1 MVMSKRGRLS
11 SADRE
16 RIHALSERGLS
27 AAQIAK
33 EVERREDVIESI
45 LGASKK
51 SSNRGRKP
59 KAPEP
64 APRVQAAPAP
74 ALAPK
79 ARAERP
85 RGVLEHQLWVRPG
98 YHIELVLPADLTA
111 AEAERLATW
120 ARSLP
125 FA

>member
-1 MVMSKRGRLS
+1 MSKRGRLS

-33 EVERREDVIESI
+33 EVERREDVIEGI
-45 LGASKK
+45 LNAGKK
-51 SSNRGRKP
+51 NSTRGRKP
-59 KAPEP
+59 RAYEP
-64 APRVQAAPAP
+64 PPRAQAAFPPRAP
-74 ALAPK
+74 
-79 ARAERP
+79 RAERP
-85 RGVLEHQLWVRPG
+85 RGVLEHQLWIRPG
-98 YHIELVLPADLTA
+98 YHIELVLPADLTG
-111 AEAERLATW
+111 AEAERLANW

>member
-1 MVMSKRGRLS
+1 MLTSKRGRLS

-33 EVERREDVIESI
+33 EVERREDVIEAI

-51 SSNRGRKP
+51 NSGRGRKP
-59 KAPEP
+59 KVVAPP
-64 APRVQAAPAP
+64 PRATAVAPAP
-74 ALAPK
+74 KA

-125 FA
+125 FS

>member
-33 EVERREDVIESI
+33 EVERREDVIEAI

-51 SSNRGRKP
+51 NSNRGRKP

-64 APRVQAAPAP
+64 APRAQAVASPAP
-74 ALAPK
+74 RA

-98 YHIELVLPADLTA
+98 YHIELELPADLTV
-111 AEAERLATW
+111 AEAERLANW

>member
-1 MVMSKRGRLS
+1 MVTSKRGRLS
-11 SADRE
+11 SADRQ

-45 LGASKK
+45 LGERKA
-51 SSNRGRKP
+51 SNRGRKP
-59 KAPEP
+59 GKVVEVPRAQAPS
-64 APRVQAAPAP
+64 APA
-74 ALAPK
+74 ASK

-85 RGVLEHQLWVRPG
+85 KGMLEHQLWVRPG
-98 YHIELVLPADLTA
+98 YRIELTLPADLSS
-111 AEAERLATW
+111 AEAERLASW

-125 FA
+125 FS

>member
-1 MVMSKRGRLS
+1 MVTSKRGRLS

-27 AAQIAK
+27 AAQIAR

-51 SSNRGRKP
+51 ASNRGRKP
-59 KAPEP
+59 NKVVE
-64 APRVQAAPAP
+64 APRVQAPSAPAP
-74 ALAPK
+74 AK
-79 ARAERP
+79 VRTERP
-85 RGVLEHQLWVRPG
+85 KGMLEHQLWVRPG
-98 YHIELVLPADLTA
+98 YRIELTLPADLSA
-111 AEAERLATW
+111 AEAERLANW

-125 FA
+125 FS

>member
-1 MVMSKRGRLS
+1 MLTSKRGRLS

-51 SSNRGRKP
+51 SSGRGRKP
-59 KAPEP
+59 K
-64 APRVQAAPAP
+64 VAAPAP
-74 ALAPK
+74 RAVTPAPAPK
-79 ARAERP
+79 APRAERP

-125 FA
+125 FS